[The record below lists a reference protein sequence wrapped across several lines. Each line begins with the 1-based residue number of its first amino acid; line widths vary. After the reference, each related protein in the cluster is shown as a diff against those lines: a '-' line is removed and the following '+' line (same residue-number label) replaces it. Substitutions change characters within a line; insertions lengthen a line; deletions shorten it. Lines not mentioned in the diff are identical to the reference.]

1 MVHRSSRGARS
12 SGSSRAERDDE
23 PVRPG
28 VDAEDERFL
37 ASYDVTQFERP
48 SVAVDIALL
57 TVDDG
62 ALHTL
67 LLRRPEPPQRGRW
80 ALPGTFVRM
89 NEPLEQTAARAL
101 AEKAGL
107 EDVFLEQLYT
117 FGTPGRDPR
126 TRVISIAHYAL
137 IDSAR
142 LEKASDA
149 CTLARLHVPWEG
161 EVGGPVE
168 ALGDGDKPLALAFD
182 HALILGTAVKR
193 LRGKLD
199 YTPVGFQLLPER
211 FTLNALQRVHEAVL
225 GRPLNKDSFRRRM
238 LASGQLEATG
248 EYEEDTH
255 HRPAEFYR
263 FCRRSAV

>member
-1 MVHRSSRGARS
+1 MVHRSGRGARP
-12 SGSSRAERDDE
+12 SGPPRAGEGA
-23 PVRPG
+23 RPAI
-28 VDAEDERFL
+28 DAEDERFL
-37 ASYDVTQFERP
+37 ASYDVTRFERP

-57 TVDDG
+57 TVADG

-67 LLRRPEPPQRGRW
+67 LLRRSEPPQRGRW

-89 NEPLEQTAARAL
+89 DEPLEHAAARAL
-101 AEKAGL
+101 ADKAGL
-107 EDVFLEQLYT
+107 VDVFLEQLYT

-126 TRVISIAHYAL
+126 TRVISIAHCAL

-142 LEKASDA
+142 LERASDA
-149 CTLARLHVPWEG
+149 CALARLRVPWEG

-182 HALILGTAVKR
+182 HALILGMAVKR

-199 YTPVGFQLLPER
+199 STPVGFQLLPER

-248 EYEEDTH
+248 EHEEDTR